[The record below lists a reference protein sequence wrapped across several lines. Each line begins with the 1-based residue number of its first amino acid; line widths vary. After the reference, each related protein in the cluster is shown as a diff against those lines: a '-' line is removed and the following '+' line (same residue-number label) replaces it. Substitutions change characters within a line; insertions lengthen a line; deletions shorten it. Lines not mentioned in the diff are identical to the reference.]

1 MGEGRQASLSVAG
14 GDLRRCRDDPATR
27 ALPGQVQ
34 VADEQASSVL
44 RLGELQQQGQALL
57 LDGQRPGGQEGGQ
70 QLTRVRARQQQA
82 LVFLCKTQGL
92 SACAP
97 RDDNYAGSVP
107 HSLERWDNEVQGHR
121 CWSQTAGSE

>member
-1 MGEGRQASLSVAG
+1 M
-14 GDLRRCRDDPATR
+14 R

-44 RLGELQQQGQALL
+44 CLGELQQQGQALL
-57 LDGQRPGGQEGGQ
+57 PDGQRPGGQEGGQ
-70 QLTRVRARQQQA
+70 QLTCVRACQQQA

-97 RDDNYAGSVP
+97 CDDDYTGSVP
-107 HSLERWDNEVQGHR
+107 HHPSRKHISSPLTREVG
-121 CWSQTAGSE
+121 